1 MSDGGLKSYG
11 CGCLGLFLFL
21 WLGVPAIG
29 FVWEKTTGFFGRVKS
44 DYDARVSQRVAA
56 KEAADQQRRAEK
68 QRLKADAARKAK
80 EEARLKREARLREF
94 AVKEAPS
101 LWKAYQDLQGA
112 IAEQDKRIADLAKT
126 LEEFDKDPSQDA
138 DYVRISSMRDE
149 MVAAVKS
156 MHSKIEDAYIAYCK
170 FQATPSRRD
179 YDELRRKI
187 LVDGIKEAETA
198 TKRFDQMRTDK

>member
-1 MSDGGLKSYG
+1 MSDNGLKSYG

-44 DYDARVSQRVAA
+44 DYDARVAQRIAA
-56 KEAADQQRRAEK
+56 KEAAEQQHLAEK
-68 QRLKADAARKAK
+68 RRLKAEAARKAE

-112 IAEQDKRIADLAKT
+112 ITEQNKRIADLAKT
-126 LEEFDKDPSQDA
+126 LEEFDKEPSQDT
-138 DYVRISSMRDE
+138 DYTRICSMRDE

-179 YDELRRKI
+179 YDELRRKF
-187 LVDGIKEAETA
+187 LVDGIREAEAA
-198 TKRFDQMRTDK
+198 TKRFDQMRTTK

>member
-1 MSDGGLKSYG
+1 VSDDDKSG
-11 CGCLGLFLFL
+11 ALGCLGILLLF
-21 WLGVPAIG
+21 WIG
-29 FVWEKTTGFFGRVKS
+29 PIIWQWGTDALAGVKS
-44 DYDARVSQRVAA
+44 RYDERVA
-56 KEAADQQRRAEK
+56 QRQAEK
-68 QRLKADAARKAK
+68 DAAERQRLAEKRRLRDEAVRKA
-80 EEARLKREARLREF
+80 EEDARLKRESRLREF
-94 AVKEAPS
+94 TVKEAPS

-187 LVDGIKEAETA
+187 LVDGIREAEAA
-198 TKRFDQMRTDK
+198 TKRFDQMRTAK